1 MSLEILPKRFRDFRE
16 KAGLTQKQ
24 LADLIG
30 KSHVTVQSYE
40 KGTSF
45 PNADTVW
52 KMCEIYKTDPD
63 DLLGWYIDHPTSK
76 SQPAEPDEHELLEDY
91 RACSGQ
97 WKDQVLMS
105 ARAAAVTSGSF
116 SEPAVP
122 SAQEA

>member
-1 MSLEILPKRFRDFRE
+1 MKLQLRAIRKKSRISQEELAKRVGVSSRAVGAWERGE
-16 KAGLTQKQ
+16 NL
-24 LADLIG
+24 
-30 KSHVTVQSYE
+30 
-40 KGTSF
+40 
-45 PNADTVW
+45 PNAEQIWNCAIALDST
-52 KMCEIYKTDPD
+52 PN
-63 DLLGWYIDHPTSK
+63 DLMGWYLEHPRTR
-76 SQPAEPDEHELLEDY
+76 SQPTDPDEHELLEDY